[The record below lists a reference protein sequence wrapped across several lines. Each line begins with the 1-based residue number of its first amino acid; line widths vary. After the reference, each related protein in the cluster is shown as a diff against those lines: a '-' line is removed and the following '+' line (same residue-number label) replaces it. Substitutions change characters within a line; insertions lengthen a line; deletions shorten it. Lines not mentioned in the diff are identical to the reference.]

1 VTHAAV
7 AAVWRLES
15 GVVIGALTRMLHD
28 IALAEE
34 VAQDALMAALDHWPR
49 EGLPNKPGAWL
60 MTTAK
65 HKALDHLRRQ
75 AMLAREHEALAQ
87 DLAAAQADVQP
98 DFVDA
103 LDAARQDEIGDDLL
117 RLIFTACHPVL
128 PRDAQVALTLRL
140 LGGLSTA
147 EIARAHLLPEATIAQ
162 RIVRAKKALNGQ
174 SYELPQGAARSERLQ
189 AVRAVIYLIFNE
201 GYAAS
206 SGTDWTRPD
215 LCAEALRLARVLAA
229 LLPADA
235 EVMGLV
241 SLLEIQSSR
250 LAARVDA
257 QGQPVLLMDQDR
269 RRWDSLL
276 IRRGLAALAQATA
289 LGEPGP
295 YTLQAA
301 IAACHARATQAQD
314 TDWAAIVGLYDQLLV
329 LSPSPVVALN
339 RAAALSMAPPPLGG
353 PAAALPVV
361 DALTAD
367 AALASYPWLYSVQGD
382 LLQRLGRHADAA
394 AAFEHAAALSSNER
408 DRALLLQRAQVS
420 RDAARGH

>member
-1 VTHAAV
+1 M

-15 GVVIGALTRMLHD
+15 GVLIGALTRMLHD

-49 EGLPNKPGAWL
+49 EGLPTKPGAWL

-75 AMLAREHEALAQ
+75 AMLAREHDALAQ

-117 RLIFTACHPVL
+117 RLIFTACHPAL
-128 PRDAQVALTLRL
+128 QREAQVALTLRL
-140 LGGLSTA
+140 LGGLSTT

-162 RIVRAKKALNGQ
+162 RIVRAKRALKGQ
-174 SYELPQGAARSERLQ
+174 SHELPVGAARSERLQ

-206 SGTDWTRPD
+206 SGGDWTRPE

-235 EVMGLV
+235 EVLGLV
-241 SLLEIQSSR
+241 ALLEIQSSR
-250 LAARVDA
+250 LSARVDG

-269 RRWDSLL
+269 RRWDTLL
-276 IRRGLAALAQATA
+276 IRRGLAALAQAQA
-289 LGEPGP
+289 LGAPGP

-301 IAACHARATQAQD
+301 IAACHARAAQAQD
-314 TDWAAIVGLYDQLLV
+314 TDWAAIVDLYDQLLRV
-329 LSPSPVVALN
+329 SPSPVVALN
-339 RAAALSMAPPPLGG
+339 RAAALGMAPPPQGG
-353 PAAALPVV
+353 PAAAL
-361 DALTAD
+361 DAVE
-367 AALASYPWLYSVQGD
+367 ALAADKSLAHYPWLYSVRGD
-382 LLQRLGRHADAA
+382 LLQRLSRHADAA
-394 AAFEHAAALSSNER
+394 KDFDQAAALSGNDR

-420 RDAARGH
+420 RDACGSR